1 MRIGAHAMKFL
12 IVDNSAAVRRLIAS
26 IVASIASEIVECSD
40 GSEALVA
47 YTTHRPDVV
56 LMDIEMP
63 QVDGIAATGAIIGA
77 DPAARVIIVSNYG
90 EVALR
95 DAAIRAGACGYVVKE
110 NLLELLHLLAEQG
123 C

>member
-1 MRIGAHAMKFL
+1 MKFL
-12 IVDNSAAVRRLIAS
+12 IVDNNAAVRRLIAS
-26 IVASIASEIVECSD
+26 VVASIASEIVECSD
-40 GSEALVA
+40 GSDALVA

-77 DPAARVIIVSNYG
+77 DPAARVIIVSDYG
-90 EVALR
+90 EPELR
-95 DAAIRAGACGYVVKE
+95 DAAIRAGACDYLVKE
-110 NLLELLHLLAEQG
+110 NLSELLHLLVKPG